1 LLLGGDAMVWNSVGE
16 FFHMGGYG
24 LYVWGSVVVTFGF
37 MLTEVLILRM
47 RRQAILDHLGQA
59 RELDADDADEDQGGR
74 S

>member
-1 LLLGGDAMVWNSVGE
+1 MVWNSVGE